1 MLSKIKQSIQADL
14 KNNKLTL
21 VTTFVANTF
30 LLLENPRDDLVY
42 EILFWVSVLIQ
53 ASLVI
58 YLLVLWSLKINKKI

>member
-58 YLLVLWSLKINKKI
+58 YLLVLLSLKINKKI

>member
-42 EILFWVSVLIQ
+42 EILFWLSVLIQ
-53 ASLVI
+53 ASLVL
-58 YLLVLWSLKINKKI
+58 YLLVLLLLKINNKL